1 MEVSVDVNENDIVR
15 IHLSDT
21 SDVDVDAYQ
30 DRKFKGIVT
39 EISNSANNS
48 NAAISSADQV
58 TNFTVKIRILRE
70 SYADLLDPAQP
81 NLSPFRPGMSATVDI
96 KTHTEKNALTVPI
109 IAVTTRTSEE
119 LKAKAEGKSEDEKE
133 MDAAASQEPKAS
145 DPSEDDI
152 KEIVFVLEDGKVKPI
167 EVKSGIQDNTYIQI
181 LSGLK
186 AGQEIVTGPYSAISK
201 ILKEGLEVEKTTPEN
216 LNQVKEK

>member
-1 MEVSVDVNENDIVR
+1 
-15 IHLSDT
+15 
-21 SDVDVDAYQ
+21 
-30 DRKFKGIVT
+30 
-39 EISNSANNS
+39 
-48 NAAISSADQV
+48 
-58 TNFTVKIRILRE
+58 
-70 SYADLLDPAQP
+70 
-81 NLSPFRPGMSATVDI
+81 MSATVDI

-133 MDAAASQEPKAS
+133 MDAAASQEPKAG

-167 EVKSGIQDNTYIQI
+167 VVKSGVQDNTYIQI

-186 AGQEIVTGPYSAISK
+186 AGQEVVTGPYSAISK